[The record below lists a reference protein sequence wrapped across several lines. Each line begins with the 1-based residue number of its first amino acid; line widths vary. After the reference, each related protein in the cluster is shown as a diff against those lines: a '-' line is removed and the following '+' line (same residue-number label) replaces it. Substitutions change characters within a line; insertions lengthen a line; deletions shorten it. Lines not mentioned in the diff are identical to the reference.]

1 MNGTHLRGKLLEL
14 RSVIL
19 LWFYPYLREFLE
31 RLVTTGSC
39 ASCLPLFLATGTKV
53 STAMTACSAT
63 RGPAPPML
71 ALSLVTLRN
80 TVLANSG
87 LTWRPGHFGKEGVGH
102 LDRTIRRRRDL
113 CWLSSS
119 HCRHQCTHSV

>member
-1 MNGTHLRGKLLEL
+1 
-14 RSVIL
+14 
-19 LWFYPYLREFLE
+19 
-31 RLVTTGSC
+31 VTIGSC

-87 LTWRPGHFGKEGVGH
+87 FTWRLPTLV
-102 LDRTIRRRRDL
+102 RRESAVWAARFAAAAICAGSEAPTFAINML
-113 CWLSSS
+113 TVLNS
-119 HCRHQCTHSV
+119 